1 MNLKD
6 KEYDILVITADDH
19 YEGLD
24 AHGTVQVYKYL
35 KNKLKANCALICTRS
50 KMLDYIEDS
59 YAVRDYRDF
68 PKHKKVFI
76 SDYLDL
82 PFDVAKN
89 LIEEN
94 DSKLYYCSMVHNAYT
109 AGCSYPQEM
118 DCDKYQYEEGCYN
131 CKWVTTLNKK
141 NNQPYG
147 AGQQNVV
154 LKWKEM
160 KDFFANEKYNK
171 NIFYLGVSSFSVNQ
185 AKKSFLFKDIKT
197 FLTPLVNTTPCVQDI
212 DFLLKYREEQ
222 NKILLD
228 NLGSQNEDFKKIDKI
243 CVWSA
248 KDPRNERKG
257 FDLFIDILHQL
268 KNKYMTDEQ
277 LERTLFVCMGDVEGY
292 KQYLPALPQGIKFV
306 LTGLLN
312 EDQLNHVLSASS
324 IYCCTTLE
332 DAGPRTVGEAAANG
346 CPTVSY
352 DTCVALDLVN
362 EKSGKIVECGNID
375 DYAKFMHKVIKMK
388 KTRHDKMCLESFKC
402 YSDYYGDENTIN
414 KWKEAM
420 EI

>member
-1 MNLKD
+1 VDLKD

-50 KMLDYIEDS
+50 RMLHYIEDS
-59 YAVRDYRDF
+59 YAIRDF
-68 PKHKKVFI
+68 GDLPKHKKIFV

-82 PFDVAKN
+82 PFDVAKS

-94 DSKLYYCSMVHNAYT
+94 DSKLYYCGMVHNMYT
-109 AGCSYPQEM
+109 AGCAYPQEM
-118 DCDKYQYEEGCYN
+118 NCDKYQYQEGCYN
-131 CKWVTTLNKK
+131 CKWVTTLNRR

-147 AGQQNVV
+147 TGQGSV
-154 LKWKEM
+154 LSKWKVIE
-160 KDFFANEKYNK
+160 DFFGNNKYKK

-197 FLTPLVNTTPCVQDI
+197 FLTPLVNTNPCVESTD
-212 DFLLKYREEQ
+212 LLLEYREQQ
-222 NKILLD
+222 NKMLLN
-228 NLGSQNEDFKKIDKI
+228 NLEKQNEDFKKIDKI

-257 FDLFIDILHQL
+257 FDLFVDILYQL
-268 KNKYMTDEQ
+268 KNKYMTSKQ
-277 LERTLFVCMGDVEGY
+277 LEKTLFVCMGDVEGY
-292 KQYLPALPQGIKFV
+292 KQYLPALPQGIKVV

-312 EDQLNHVLSASS
+312 EEQLNHVLSASS
-324 IYCCTTLE
+324 VYCCTTLE

-346 CPTVSY
+346 CPTISY

-362 EKSGKIVECGNID
+362 DKSGKILECGDID
-375 DYAKFMHKVIKMK
+375 GYAKFVHKIIKMK
-388 KTRHDKMCLESFKC
+388 KTAHDKMCLEAFKC
-402 YSDYYGDENTIN
+402 YNEYYSDDNTIA

-420 EI
+420 EL

>member
-1 MNLKD
+1 MDLKD

-50 KMLDYIEDS
+50 RMLHYIEDS
-59 YAVRDYRDF
+59 YAIRDF
-68 PKHKKVFI
+68 GDLPKHKKIFV

-82 PFDVAKN
+82 PFDVAKS

-94 DSKLYYCSMVHNAYT
+94 DSKLYYCGMVHNMYT
-109 AGCSYPQEM
+109 AGCAYPQEM
-118 DCDKYQYEEGCYN
+118 NCDKYQYQEGCYN
-131 CKWVTTLNKK
+131 CKWVTTLNRR

-147 AGQQNVV
+147 TGQGSV
-154 LKWKEM
+154 LSKWKVIE
-160 KDFFANEKYNK
+160 DFFGNNKYKK

-197 FLTPLVNTTPCVQDI
+197 FLTPLVNTNPCVESTD
-212 DFLLKYREEQ
+212 LLLEYREQQ
-222 NKILLD
+222 NKMLLN
-228 NLGSQNEDFKKIDKI
+228 NLEKQNEDFKKIDKI

-257 FDLFIDILHQL
+257 FDLFVDILYQL
-268 KNKYMTDEQ
+268 KNKYMTSKQ
-277 LERTLFVCMGDVEGY
+277 LEKTLFVCMGDVEGY
-292 KQYLPALPQGIKFV
+292 KQYLPALPQGIKVV

-312 EDQLNHVLSASS
+312 EEQLNHVLSASS
-324 IYCCTTLE
+324 VYCCTTLE

-346 CPTVSY
+346 CPTISY

-362 EKSGKIVECGNID
+362 DKSGKILECGDID
-375 DYAKFMHKVIKMK
+375 GYAKFVHKIIKMK
-388 KTRHDKMCLESFKC
+388 KTAHDKMCLEAFKC
-402 YSDYYGDENTIN
+402 YNEYYSDDNTIA

-420 EI
+420 EL